1 MNNLLGAIG
10 IGGMFGAVIA
20 IAILAMMSYNEN
32 RFIQRINAEQEQLHK
47 TRMKKIDEI
56 LQLLENTDNTIDKI
70 ETKLEK

>member
-10 IGGMFGAVIA
+10 AGVIFGAVLA
-20 IAILAMMSYNEN
+20 IAILAMISYNEK
-32 RFIQRINAEQEQLHK
+32 RAIEQFNAELEQLHE

-56 LQLLENTDNTIDKI
+56 LLLLDNIDSTIDKI